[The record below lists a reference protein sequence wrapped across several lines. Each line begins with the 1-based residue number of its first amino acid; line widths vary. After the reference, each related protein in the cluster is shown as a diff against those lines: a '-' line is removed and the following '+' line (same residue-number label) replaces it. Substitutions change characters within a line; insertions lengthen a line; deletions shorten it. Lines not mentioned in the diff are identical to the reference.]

1 MKNNLTELQK
11 EKLIACIVGCAV
23 GDAVG
28 LPFEGM
34 KPTTIAKVL
43 KDKPVRHCL
52 IGGYGMWSD
61 DTDHSVML
69 VQSVLEQSSPE
80 AFTKSFSRKLRLWFL
95 TLPPGIGLGTVCAI
109 FKSFFGM
116 KHPGVYSAG
125 NGPCMRAASLGVIFK
140 DDPAKLAEYNQVQTK
155 LTHTDPKAQIASRSI
170 VEIASHLIDSSLNID
185 LLEELITKES
195 DAEWSLI
202 VSQMIC
208 ELREGK
214 TPDEFM
220 KGTTLIHLGGD
231 TDTCCA
237 IAGSLCG
244 IAHGMDTI
252 PELWKSNIKEF
263 PVSFTQL
270 NHVADQKLF
279 RKRDLP
285 LRFIRNICQLILVLI
300 HGFGRMAPI
309 TLKKHFY

>member
-1 MKNNLTELQK
+1 
-11 EKLIACIVGCAV
+11 
-23 GDAVG
+23 
-28 LPFEGM
+28 
-34 KPTTIAKVL
+34 
-43 KDKPVRHCL
+43 
-52 IGGYGMWSD
+52 
-61 DTDHSVML
+61 
-69 VQSVLEQSSPE
+69 
-80 AFTKSFSRKLRLWFL
+80 
-95 TLPPGIGLGTVCAI
+95 
-109 FKSFFGM
+109 
-116 KHPGVYSAG
+116 
-125 NGPCMRAASLGVIFK
+125 
-140 DDPAKLAEYNQVQTK
+140 
-155 LTHTDPKAQIASRSI
+155 
-170 VEIASHLIDSSLNID
+170 
-185 LLEELITKES
+185 
-195 DAEWSLI
+195 
-202 VSQMIC
+202 MIC

-220 KGTTLIHLGGD
+220 KGYLKDPGKGVSGYAYHTVPVVIYTCVYCDFDFEKTMTTLIHLGGD

-285 LRFIRNICQLILVLI
+285 LRFIRNICQLILVLV